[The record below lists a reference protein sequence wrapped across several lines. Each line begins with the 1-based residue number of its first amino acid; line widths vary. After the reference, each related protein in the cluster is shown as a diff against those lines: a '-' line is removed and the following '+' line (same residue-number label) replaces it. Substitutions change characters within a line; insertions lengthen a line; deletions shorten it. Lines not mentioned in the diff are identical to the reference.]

1 MQHGVIYLGP
11 QRGRRYSRSCR
22 ANEAPRYYSCPTASR
37 DVCLVPES
45 RLSLLGS
52 SAWAFVLVECM
63 ARDLSLPRHTY
74 TSLDWTKHEDNKYSH
89 NNVSST
95 TEQVVS
101 DGAEHL
107 ARSPVERYWPTN
119 VVPQPSCGRVTL
131 GLALAHLPAYPP
143 AKSCQDILRIRSVH
157 MNEAL
162 RSTMASSNSLK
173 ILFPSVIPLGSFLI
187 ILSVFCEQLIISF
200 L

>member
-1 MQHGVIYLGP
+1 MEHGAIYLGP
-11 QRGRRYSRSCR
+11 QRGLRYSRSYR
-22 ANEAPRYYSCPTASR
+22 ANGAPRYYSCPTASR

-52 SAWAFVLVECM
+52 SAWVFVLVEYTT
-63 ARDLSLPRHTY
+63 RDLSLPRYIH
-74 TSLDWTKHEDNKYSH
+74 TSLDWTKHEDNKSSH
-89 NNVSST
+89 NNVSNT

-119 VVPQPSCGRVTL
+119 DVPQPSGGRVTL

-143 AKSCQDILRIRSVH
+143 ANPARIFLESV
-157 MNEAL
+157 L
-162 RSTMASSNSLK
+162 Y
-173 ILFPSVIPLGSFLI
+173 I
-187 ILSVFCEQLIISF
+187 
-200 L
+200 